1 MLEILINFSVVKNL
15 PAYNKLYAWMH
26 RISNA
31 KLNDL
36 EEDTEWW
43 LYESCDGPTCG
54 PDRGTTT
61 TVATTTDASAACD
74 EAQKALSAEENSLAK
89 IPLQLACETACA
101 GEAGATCGQSKGLS
115 KCYECFEAGSV
126 DKKEPCFKN
135 PASVFDLSV
144 TEQTCTTDKGCYI
157 KRREQTDEYGDVT
170 WLDL

>member
-1 MLEILINFSVVKNL
+1 MQNL

-36 EEDTEWW
+36 EEGTEWW
-43 LYESCDGPTCG
+43 LYDSCDGPTCG

-61 TVATTTDASAACD
+61 TVATTTANTTAAVAPDVSAACY

-101 GEAGATCGQSKGLS
+101 GDARATCDPSETASAYGSPNTGFFSMRIQPKFLPGTSMSGSGLNMFH
-115 KCYECFEAGSV
+115 YF
-126 DKKEPCFKN
+126 KKSSCHTSLK
-135 PASVFDLSV
+135 VLV
-144 TEQTCTTDKGCYI
+144 Y
-157 KRREQTDEYGDVT
+157 
-170 WLDL
+170 